1 VGEELA
7 LAVVVVAVEQ
17 DPKGS
22 EQLRET
28 IASSASPIK
37 MK

>member
-7 LAVVVVAVEQ
+7 PAAVVVAVEQ
-17 DPKGS
+17 DPRGS

-28 IASSASPIK
+28 IASSARPRK